1 MTESADQGLVSP
13 SDIADI
19 AGVSRGAVS
28 NWRKR
33 ADDFPQALAGSA
45 AKPLFSREQVTSW
58 LAGRGH
64 DIKSDAG
71 ETAVWAAMNAL
82 RGELSVEESID
93 LILSLTCARKSD
105 DSSTTIVP
113 SDLRVSPAALAGLTT
128 AVDSVDK
135 SELGRA
141 ADFLLER
148 LVRSQGKVGADYG
161 FVGSRTSTLLAKLAA
176 SRPGDVLYD
185 PACGIAVALIA
196 AIDEG
201 ARPSR
206 VVGHDVNDRA
216 LRIAH
221 QRALLHG
228 AIIEFLATDVLRED
242 ADSALQADLIIA
254 EPPFGLRLDASVRL
268 TDARFEFGTPPRK
281 SADTAWLQHVVAH
294 LTDTGRGYV
303 LTPAGTLFHGGEERV
318 IRTELIRR
326 GCVEAIVG
334 LPGKMLPHTA
344 IPLALWVVR
353 PPTSADAHDE
363 ILFIDATEVESPE
376 ESVADWLQDAEKRLD
391 VPHADVFV
399 TDVLAAESVLTPQRW
414 VDRTEREP
422 ADVAR
427 VYAEGWTAIN
437 DTMRRLQNVLS
448 SFEHF
453 ADFSKPRVLTVAE
466 LIDEGVLELRMGR
479 PADRN
484 ENLPEE
490 LRDRIATADDVRDGT
505 LREIGLEDDFDNL
518 PDLTCE
524 GDVLVTTMNTIRA
537 RVDEAGGHLP
547 STGVYRLRVIDHDVV
562 SPGYLAI
569 ALTGGWNGR
578 FQPGNTIQRAS
589 IRELEV
595 PLVPKGDQMNIS
607 LAMISVRLL
616 REQAVHLADEATVVG
631 NALLDSV
638 RYNAA
643 LIAPAPESVGETG
656 QDGTT
661 NSEGAK

>member
-82 RGELSVEESID
+82 RGELSVDESID

-113 SDLRVSPAALAGLTT
+113 SDLRVSPVALAGLTT

-148 LVRSQGKVGADYG
+148 LARSQGKVGADYG

-185 PACGIAVALIA
+185 PACGIAVALLA

-303 LTPAGTLFHGGEERV
+303 LTPAGTLFRGGEDRV

-353 PPTSADAHDE
+353 RPTSAGAHDE

-376 ESVADWLQDAEKRLD
+376 ESVADWLQDAEQRLD

-437 DTMRRLQNVLS
+437 DTMQKLQNVLE
-448 SFEHF
+448 SFKHF
-453 ADFSKPRVLTVAE
+453 ADFSKSRVLTVAE

-479 PADRN
+479 SADRY

-490 LRDRIATADDVRDGT
+490 LRERIATAADVRDGT
-505 LREIGLEDDFDNL
+505 LREIGLEGDFDNL

-524 GDVLVTTMNTIRA
+524 GDVLVTAMNTIRA
-537 RVDEAGGHLP
+537 RLDEAGGHLP
-547 STGVYRLRVIDHDVV
+547 STGVYRLRVVDHDVV
-562 SPGYLAI
+562 SPDYLAI
-569 ALTGGWNGR
+569 ALTGRWNGR
-578 FQPGNTIQRAS
+578 FQPASTIQRAL

-595 PLVPKGDQMNIS
+595 PLVPKRDQRNLT

-616 REQAVHLADEATVVG
+616 REQAAHLADEATVVG

-643 LIAPAPESVGETG
+643 LIAPAPGSVGETG